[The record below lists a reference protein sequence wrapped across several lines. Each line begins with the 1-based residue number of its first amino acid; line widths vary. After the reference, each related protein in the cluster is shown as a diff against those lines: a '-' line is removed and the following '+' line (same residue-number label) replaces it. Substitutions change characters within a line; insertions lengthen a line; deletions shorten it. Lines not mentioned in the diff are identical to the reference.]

1 MGSISTC
8 GDVHRSC
15 LVYETC
21 MGGVLVCKRCT
32 GCGGDGLEPSERWF
46 QLAKGMVFL
55 DTQGSGRVLASPIS
69 SPLSSCFLALFLK
82 GRLLLLR
89 ESDVHA
95 FFTCMMASW
104 GRLNDRGLA

>member
-1 MGSISTC
+1 
-8 GDVHRSC
+8 
-15 LVYETC
+15 

-46 QLAKGMVFL
+46 WLAKEMVFL
-55 DTQGSGRVLASPIS
+55 DTQGSGRVS